1 MNKILIIV
9 DFQKDFC
16 EKTGSLYV
24 PGAEIAK
31 ENILKYLD
39 TEKPDAV
46 CFTLDWHTRHDES
59 FKRNGGIWPD
69 HCIQYS
75 EGAALDQDILRKC
88 IDNNILYTTFLK
100 GDGKVEEYGAFG
112 YGPDRRTPM
121 GVDDVDDNDEFLTL
135 VNYNGRSRFTFHKD
149 NEYVICGLAGDYC
162 VKATYDNLKKYGIN
176 VTPFYEGI
184 AFIGEPFKY

>member
-46 CFTLDWHTRHDES
+46 CFTLDWHTRHD
-59 FKRNGGIWPD
+59 
-69 HCIQYS
+69 
-75 EGAALDQDILRKC
+75 
-88 IDNNILYTTFLK
+88 
-100 GDGKVEEYGAFG
+100 
-112 YGPDRRTPM
+112 
-121 GVDDVDDNDEFLTL
+121 
-135 VNYNGRSRFTFHKD
+135 
-149 NEYVICGLAGDYC
+149 
-162 VKATYDNLKKYGIN
+162 
-176 VTPFYEGI
+176 
-184 AFIGEPFKY
+184 

>member
-31 ENILKYLD
+31 ENILKCLD

-75 EGAALDQDILRKC
+75 EGAAIDQDILRKC
-88 IDNNILYTTFLK
+88 IDNNIIYTTFLK

-112 YGPDRRTPM
+112 YGRI
-121 GVDDVDDNDEFLTL
+121 DEEPKWESDIFEDSEILTL
-135 VNYNGRSRFTFHKD
+135 RSSSGRSFFTFCKA
-149 NEYVICGLAGDYC
+149 NEYIICGLAGDYC

-176 VTPFYEGI
+176 VTPFYKGI
-184 AFIGEPFKY
+184 AFIGESFKY

>member
-75 EGAALDQDILRKC
+75 EGAAIDQDILRKC
-88 IDNNILYTTFLK
+88 IDNNILYTIFLK

-112 YGPDRRTPM
+112 YDIK
-121 GVDDVDDNDEFLTL
+121 DSLFNFDNDNELTL
-135 VNYNGRSRFTFHKD
+135 SSYTRKSLFTFCED
-149 NEYVICGLAGDYC
+149 NEYTICGLAGDYC
-162 VKATYDNLKKYGIN
+162 VKSTYDNLKKYGIN

-184 AFIGEPFKY
+184 TFIGEPFKY

>member
-75 EGAALDQDILRKC
+75 EGAAIDQDILRKC
-88 IDNNILYTTFLK
+88 IDNDILYTTFLK
-100 GDGKVEEYGAFG
+100 GDGKKVEEYGAFG
-112 YGPDRRTPM
+112 YDASDPLFNL
-121 GVDDVDDNDEFLTL
+121 DNDNELTL
-135 VNYNGRSRFTFHKD
+135 ESYTGKSYFTFCKD
-149 NEYVICGLAGDYC
+149 NEYIICGLAGDYC

>member
-75 EGAALDQDILRKC
+75 EGAAIDQDILRKC

-112 YGPDRRTPM
+112 FNGTDSSVNSETLS
-121 GVDDVDDNDEFLTL
+121 LTS
-135 VNYNGRSRFTFHKD
+135 YTRKSYFTFCKD
-149 NEYVICGLAGDYC
+149 NEYTICGLAGDYC

>member
-59 FKRNGGIWPD
+59 FKRNGGTWPD

-75 EGAALDQDILRKC
+75 EGAAIDQDILRKC

-100 GDGKVEEYGAFG
+100 GDGKVEEYGAFK
-112 YGPDRRTPM
+112 YDISDPLFNLDR
-121 GVDDVDDNDEFLTL
+121 DNELTL
-135 VNYNGRSRFTFHKD
+135 ESYTGKSYFTFCKD
-149 NEYVICGLAGDYC
+149 NEYIICGLAGDYC